1 MILMVESFHCYFFPE
16 KQREHSVP
24 FDFFF
29 FSINR
34 SSIQQ
39 KNAHM
44 PGRAT
49 VFLSIFKWGPR
60 AGLSQWI
67 LQIFTRRH
75 SNLTCSCCITPVV
88 QLAKLQSCFDTR
100 LFSHSLSMAKLR
112 ALVPV
117 VLAPA
122 LYLLLGFNS
131 QLESRPN

>member
-1 MILMVESFHCYFFPE
+1 MVESCHCYFFPE
-16 KQREHSVP
+16 KLSELSVP
-24 FDFFF
+24 FDFF

-60 AGLSQWI
+60 AEHSQWI

-75 SNLTCSCCITPVV
+75 SDLACSCCSPPVV
-88 QLAKLQSCFDTR
+88 QLAKLQPCFDTR
-100 LFSHSLSMAKLR
+100 LFSHSLSMAASCFSPCCFSTSPLPFIR
-112 ALVPV
+112 V
-117 VLAPA
+117 
-122 LYLLLGFNS
+122 
-131 QLESRPN
+131 